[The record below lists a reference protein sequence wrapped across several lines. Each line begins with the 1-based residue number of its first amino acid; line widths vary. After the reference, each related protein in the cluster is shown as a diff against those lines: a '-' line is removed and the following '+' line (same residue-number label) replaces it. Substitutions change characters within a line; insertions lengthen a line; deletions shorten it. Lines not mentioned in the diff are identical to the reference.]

1 MIEKE
6 NSLDSLR
13 EQLWDYDRKYRAG
26 EPVISDLEYDKL
38 LRRLQELELQSGEP
52 IPLDSPTQ
60 RVGNDVVS
68 GLETLPHRVPM
79 LSIENTYNIG
89 ELREFGRKVDRHFKS
104 DSTGGETANDN
115 FDQNKNNEDNTT
127 GNKNKVDE
135 KNADWGWVVELK
147 IDGVAATLIYEDG
160 FLVRGLTRGNGI
172 SGDDIT
178 HNIRTIKD
186 IPLRLRIPSGVQP
199 PKLLEVRGEVY
210 MRNSDLTIL
219 NQSQKAAGQTT
230 YANTR
235 NVTAGSIRL
244 LDSRICSGRRL
255 RFFAHS
261 VGESDGLRAKNHFD
275 FLREIE
281 SYGISATPHA
291 ALFKTF
297 SEAADYCESL
307 YENEDNF
314 LTSLDFEIDG
324 LVLKVNDFSLRKR
337 LGATSKYPRWVIAY
351 KVEKY
356 EAVTRLERISVQ
368 VGKTGVITPVAELT
382 PVELAGT
389 TVSRASLHNAD
400 EIERKDIRAGDIVV
414 VEKAGKI
421 IPHLVRVEKHLREFE
436 NNEYQFPK
444 NCPACESVL
453 IKDDGGVYI
462 RCANPECP
470 AQVKERIGYFAS
482 RAAMDIEGLGDK
494 LINQL
499 VDNGLVSNFGDIYR
513 LSEEKLETGKIE
525 RMGKRLAEK
534 LMNNIEK
541 SKNRDLARFLN
552 ALSIRHVGTGTAKLL
567 AKHFGT
573 ITRLQNATEEEI
585 SCVDGVGEIIAAS
598 LYQFLHS
605 DYGKKTIDDLIS
617 EFAKKRG
624 GGNQKTFFDN
634 EYSQT
639 TLLSVKLNT
648 LLGNEI
654 ESEKNDAGVELSDD
668 LSDGGNQKLPLSGLT
683 IVVTGTLDRFSRDEI
698 KSVIEFYGGKAASSV
713 SSNTSFVVTGKKAGN
728 TKLKQA
734 EKLGIKIIDESEFNN
749 IINQTKKEV

>member
-1 MIEKE
+1 MSDKNNSIE
-6 NSLDSLR
+6 SLR
-13 EQLWDYDRKYRAG
+13 NRLWDYDQKYRAG
-26 EPVISDLEYDKL
+26 EPVISDLEYDQL
-38 LRRLQELELQSGEP
+38 LKQLQSLEEQSGEP
-52 IPLDSPTQ
+52 IPFDSPTQ
-60 RVGNDVVS
+60 RVGDDTVS
-68 GLETLPHRVPM
+68 ELITFSHSDPM

-89 ELREFGRKVDRHFKS
+89 ELKEFGHKIERQLKSESTDKS
-104 DSTGGETANDN
+104 DALD
-115 FDQNKNNEDNTT
+115 KNVTNNS
-127 GNKNKVDE
+127 
-135 KNADWGWVVELK
+135 WVVELK
-147 IDGVAATLIYEDG
+147 VDGVAASLIYEDG
-160 FLVRGLTRGNGI
+160 LLVRGLTRGNGI

-186 IPLRLRIPSGVQP
+186 VPLKLKMSSGISP

-219 NQSQKAAGQTT
+219 NQIQQSSGQST

-244 LDSRICSGRRL
+244 LDSRICAGRRL

-261 VGESDGLRAKNHFD
+261 VGKCEGLRATNHFD
-275 FLREIE
+275 FLKEIE
-281 SYGISATPHA
+281 SYGISPTPHVR
-291 ALFKTF
+291 LFNSF
-297 SEAADYCESL
+297 SDAADYCESL
-307 YENEDNF
+307 YDGDENF
-314 LTSLDFEIDG
+314 LASLDFEIDG
-324 LVLKVNDFSLRKR
+324 LVLKANDFSLRKR

-389 TVSRASLHNAD
+389 TVSRASLHNAE
-400 EIERKDIRAGDIVV
+400 EIERKDIRAGDVVV

-421 IPHLVRVEKHLREFE
+421 IPHVVRVEKHLRESE
-436 NNEYQFPK
+436 SSEYKFPT
-444 NCPACESVL
+444 NCPACGGEL

-462 RCANPECP
+462 RCANSDCP
-470 AQVKERIGYFAS
+470 AQAKERIRYFAS

-499 VDNGLVSNFGDIYR
+499 VDNGLISNFGDIYR
-513 LSEEKLETGKIE
+513 LTVEKLESGGIE

-534 LMNNIEK
+534 LIKNIDA
-541 SKNRDLARFLN
+541 SKNRDLARFIN
-552 ALSIRHVGTGTAKLL
+552 ALSVRHVGVGTAKLL

-573 ITRLQNATEEEI
+573 ITKLRETTESEI
-585 SCVDGVGEIIAAS
+585 SAVDGIGEIIAAS

-617 EFAKKRG
+617 EFSKKRDG
-624 GGNQKTFFDN
+624 GSQKTFFED
-634 EYSQT
+634 EYSNRPIKSSK
-639 TLLSVKLNT
+639 LSILFGEENSNENT
-648 LLGNEI
+648 ADVEADL
-654 ESEKNDAGVELSDD
+654 ESDVESVGELRSKETADSKEEKRR
-668 LSDGGNQKLPLSGLT
+668 LPLEGLK

-698 KSVIEFYGGKAASSV
+698 NSVIEHFGGKAVSSV
-713 SSNTSFVVTGKKAGN
+713 SSSTNFVVIGKKPGS

-734 EKLGIKIIDESEFNN
+734 EKLGIKIIDESEFNK
-749 IINQTKKEV
+749 IIDQTNN